1 MSAFTRARV
10 GQSSFT
16 LPGRYYTSD
25 AVFAHEQERIFA
37 RSWLLVGRAEQISAP
52 GAYMLADVAG
62 ENLIV
67 VRGKDAA
74 VRALY
79 NVCRHRGT
87 RMCSEQS
94 GRFASSIQ
102 CPYHA
107 WTYGLD
113 GALLAARHMQD
124 VPGFDRDDYPLR
136 RAELAEW
143 EGFLF
148 VNLAPEPAPFE
159 AAYAPLL
166 GKFAAWDIAN
176 LRVAKRIDYDLACNW
191 KLIVQNYSECYHC
204 PLIHPE
210 LERLSESTSGRND
223 MAAGPFLGGYMT
235 LNTGFGSMTLSGRE
249 AAPPVGSV
257 DGADVERVYYYSLF
271 PNVLLSLHAD
281 YVMVHT
287 LRPVSAARTLVSCEW
302 LFAPGVLPE
311 NVDDAAGFWDM
322 TNRQDW
328 HVSELT
334 QLGVASRAYTPGPY
348 AHAEGLL
355 HAFDQHYLA
364 MLGETS
370 AD

>member
-10 GQSSFT
+10 GQGSFT

-25 AVFAHEQERIFA
+25 EVFQREQERIFA
-37 RSWLLVGRAEQISAP
+37 RSWVFVGRAEQIAAP
-52 GAYMLADVAG
+52 GDFFLAEVAG

-67 VRGKDAA
+67 VRGKDGVA
-74 VRALY
+74 RALY

-87 RMCSEQS
+87 RMCTEAS
-94 GRFASSIQ
+94 GRFASTIQ

-113 GALLAARHMQD
+113 GALLAARHMGD
-124 VPGFDRDDYPLR
+124 VAGFDRADYPLR

-143 EGFLF
+143 EGFLL
-148 VNLAPEPAPFE
+148 VNLAPEPEPFE
-159 AAYAPLL
+159 AAYAPLI
-166 GKFAAWDIAN
+166 GKFAAWDIAG
-176 LRVAKRIDYDLACNW
+176 LRVAKRIEYDLACNW

-204 PLIHPE
+204 PLIHPD

-223 MAAGPFLGGYMT
+223 LAEGPFLGGYMT
-235 LNTGFGSMTLSGRE
+235 LNHGFGSMTLSGRE
-249 AAPPVGSV
+249 AAAPVGSV
-257 DGADVERVYYYSLF
+257 GADDVDRVYYYSLF

-281 YVMVHT
+281 YVMAHT
-287 LRPVSAARTLVSCEW
+287 LRPVGAARTLVTCEW
-302 LFAPGVLPE
+302 LFAPGASQEGVE
-311 NVDDAAGFWDM
+311 DAAGFWDM

-355 HAFDQHYLA
+355 HAFDRYYLGA
-364 MLGETS
+364 MGEG
-370 AD
+370 DGD